1 MRKMRKMSVFSI
13 VAVLALVILMGCT
26 FVPKTTIKNDV
37 QNPTMNTV
45 EVTQSKDDPEVDDD
59 ADISAAVF
67 TNPDLLEAD
76 N

>member
-1 MRKMRKMSVFSI
+1 MRKMSVFSI